1 MAMTT
6 RESDREVKFVVF
18 WERIANSG
26 IIEVYAENQVKAMQK
41 TGFWDMADKI
51 KLTCYQVQGDAMVTG
66 KAN

>member
-41 TGFWDMADKI
+41 TGFWDLADKI

>member
-26 IIEVYAENQVKAMQK
+26 LIEVYAENQVKAMQK
-41 TGFWDMADKI
+41 TGFWDLGDKI
-51 KLTCYQVQGDAMVTG
+51 RLTCYQVQGDAMVTG

>member
-41 TGFWDMADKI
+41 TGFWNMADKI

>member
-26 IIEVYAENQVKAMQK
+26 LIEVYAENQVKAMQK

>member
-1 MAMTT
+1 MEMTT
-6 RESDREVKFVVF
+6 RESDRVVKFVVF

-41 TGFWDMADKI
+41 TGFWDLADKI

>member
-26 IIEVYAENQVKAMQK
+26 LIEVYAENQVKAMQK
-41 TGFWDMADKI
+41 TGFWDLADKI
-51 KLTCYQVQGDAMVTG
+51 RLTCYQVQGDAMVTG